1 MSYLVYARKY
11 RPQTFEDV
19 VAQEHITKTLQNSI
33 KNDRVGSSYL
43 FCGPRGTGKTTTA
56 RILAKC
62 LNCINGP
69 TPEPCGECPACIE
82 IAAGSSLD
90 VLEIDAASNT
100 GVDDIRQLRENVRYM
115 PTSGNKR
122 IYIIDEVHRLSGA
135 AFDALLKTLEEPPPH
150 VIFIFATTEPAKV
163 PETILSRT
171 QKFDF
176 KRVSAD
182 DLANHLANIAKK
194 DSVELSTNAA
204 KLLGRKADGSVRDS
218 LSLLDQITAY
228 SGTKIKEQDVID
240 GLGLVDRQLLFDFTA
255 AVASKNNIEVLK
267 YTNNIF
273 SSGVDVSD
281 FVNEL
286 LEHFRV
292 LLILS
297 TDKSTADQLNL
308 TEQELKQYFEQADF
322 FSTGDIL
329 RLMKTMADLNRDLK
343 SGLNERLLIEMTAV
357 KMAQMESTI
366 LLKDII
372 NKLNSGEV
380 ASNSSDLF
388 NLSEKKKSIADQSSS
403 NTSTDRLKLVNK
415 STQNR
420 EPALHEKQLF
430 DNHINIPILKQ
441 GWNKFIQ
448 TLRGKR
454 PMLASQ
460 MNMAEI
466 KEVKDNHILFSFN
479 GAENAS
485 KQLVEK
491 SENLNIIKST
501 IRDHYKAEV
510 SISFKI
516 DMEKKPSVQEKE
528 GDGNNI
534 KISELLE
541 KSPRI
546 KDLIEKVDGEILGV
560 KKIK

>member
-1 MSYLVYARKY
+1 MSYLVYALKY

-19 VAQEHITKTLQNSI
+19 VAQEHVIKTLQNSI
-33 KNDRVGSSYL
+33 KNDRVGSAYL

-62 LNCINGP
+62 LNCIDGP

-150 VIFIFATTEPAKV
+150 VIFIFATTEPTKV

-171 QKFDF
+171 QRFNF

-182 DLANHLANIAKK
+182 DLANHLKNIAKK
-194 DSVELSTNAA
+194 DNVELSLNAA
-204 KLLGRKADGSVRDS
+204 NLLARKADGSVRDS

-228 SGTKIKEQDVID
+228 AGKKITEQDVID
-240 GLGLVDRQLLFDFTA
+240 GLGLVDRQFLFDFTT
-255 AVASKNNIEVLK
+255 AVASKDNVEVLK
-267 YTNNIF
+267 HINRIF
-273 SSGVDVSD
+273 SSGVDVTD

-286 LEHFRV
+286 LEHFRI

-308 TEQELKQYFEQADF
+308 TEQELKQYFDQADF

-343 SGLNERLLIEMTAV
+343 SGLNERLLIEMTGV
-357 KMAQMESTI
+357 KMAQMESTV

-372 NKLNSGEV
+372 SKLNSGEV
-380 ASNSSDLF
+380 GSNSADLF
-388 NLSEKKKSIADQSSS
+388 DLAEKKKSLADQQTTQ
-403 NTSTDRLKLVNK
+403 TSTDRLKLVNR
-415 STQNR
+415 SPQNAEPTQSEN
-420 EPALHEKQLF
+420 QSF
-430 DNHINIPILKQ
+430 DNHVNIPILKQ
-441 GWNKFIQ
+441 GWSKFIQ
-448 TLRGKR
+448 ILRGKR

-460 MNMAEI
+460 MNMTEI
-466 KEVKDNHILFSFN
+466 KEVKNNHILFVFSS
-479 GAENAS
+479 AENAS

-491 SENLNIIKST
+491 TENLNIIRAT

-516 DMEKKPSVQEKE
+516 DTEKE
-528 GDGNNI
+528 PTQQETKENGNNI

-546 KDLIEKVDGEILGV
+546 KDLIKKIDGEILGV

>member
-1 MSYLVYARKY
+1 MSYLVYALKY

-62 LNCINGP
+62 LNCNNGP

-82 IAAGSSLD
+82 ITAGSSLD

-100 GVDDIRQLRENVRYM
+100 GVDDIRQLRENIRYM

-228 SGTKIKEQDVID
+228 SGTKIREQDVID
-240 GLGLVDRQLLFDFTA
+240 GLGLIDRQLLFDFTA

-267 YTNNIF
+267 HTNNIF

-297 TDKSTADQLNL
+297 TDKSTADHLNL
-308 TEQELKQYFEQADF
+308 TEQELKQYFEQVDF

-329 RLMKTMADLNRDLK
+329 RLMKTMADLNRDMK

-357 KMAQMESTI
+357 KMAQMESTV

-372 NKLNSGEV
+372 SKLNSGEV

-388 NLSEKKKSIADQSSS
+388 NPSEKKKRIADQPSS
-403 NTSTDRLKLVNK
+403 NPSTDRLKFVNK
-415 STQNR
+415 STQNT
-420 EPALHEKQLF
+420 ESALPKKQLF
-430 DNHINIPILKQ
+430 DNHVNIPILKQ
-441 GWNKFIQ
+441 GWDKFIQ
-448 TLRGKR
+448 ILRGKR

-460 MNMAEI
+460 MNMTDI
-466 KEVKDNHILFSFN
+466 KEVKDNHILFSFS

-491 SENLNIIKST
+491 SENLNIIRNT

-516 DMEKKPSVQEKE
+516 DMEKKLSVQEKE
-528 GDGNNI
+528 ENGNNI

>member
-1 MSYLVYARKY
+1 MSYLVYARKF

-19 VAQEHITKTLQNSI
+19 VAQEHVTKTLQNSI
-33 KNDRVGSSYL
+33 KNDRVGSAYL

-62 LNCINGP
+62 LNCIDGP

-150 VIFIFATTEPAKV
+150 VIFIFATTEPTKV

-171 QKFDF
+171 QRFNF

-182 DLANHLANIAKK
+182 DLANHLKNIAKK
-194 DSVELSTNAA
+194 DNVELSDNAA
-204 KLLGRKADGSVRDS
+204 NLLGRKADGSVRDS

-228 SGTKIKEQDVID
+228 AGKKITEQDVID
-240 GLGLVDRQLLFDFTA
+240 GLGLVDRQFLFDFTT
-255 AVASKNNIEVLK
+255 AVASKNNVEILK
-267 YTNNIF
+267 HTNKIF
-273 SSGVDVSD
+273 SSGVDVTD

-286 LEHFRV
+286 LEHFRI

-308 TEQELKQYFEQADF
+308 TEQELKQYLDQADF

-343 SGLNERLLIEMTAV
+343 SGLNERLLIEMTGV
-357 KMAQMESTI
+357 KMAQMESTV

-372 NKLNSGEV
+372 SKLNSNEIG
-380 ASNSSDLF
+380 SNSQDLF
-388 NLSEKKKSIADQSSS
+388 NLSEKKKSIADQQSPQS
-403 NTSTDRLKLVNK
+403 STDRLKLVNR
-415 STQNR
+415 SSQNA
-420 EPALHEKQLF
+420 EPVLTENQSF
-430 DNHINIPILKQ
+430 DNHVNISILKQ
-441 GWNKFIQ
+441 GWSKFIQ
-448 TLRGKR
+448 ILRGKR
-454 PMLASQ
+454 SMLASQ
-460 MNMAEI
+460 MNMTEI
-466 KEVKDNHILFSFN
+466 KEVKNNHILFVFSN
-479 GAENAS
+479 AENAS

-491 SENLNIIKST
+491 PENLNIIRDT
-501 IRDHYKAEV
+501 IRDHYKAKV

-516 DMEKKPSVQEKE
+516 DTEKE
-528 GDGNNI
+528 PSAQETNRNGNNI

-546 KDLIEKVDGEILGV
+546 KNLIEKVDGEILGV